1 MVWDDT
7 DNHQDEEDE
16 YEEDEYEEEE
26 DYPGELYDAWDPIF
40 DLPRLNRVVVLPSFS
55 ALPDKKKG
63 KVDIIFDIKNLDIS
77 GGK

>member
-1 MVWDDT
+1 MVWDDPT
-7 DNHQDEEDE
+7 DNED
-16 YEEDEYEEEE
+16 DEYEEEE
-26 DYPGELYDAWDPIF
+26 NYPGELYDAWDPIF

-55 ALPDKKKG
+55 DLPDKKKG